1 MIKWGISSNSHNA
14 ALSIFQDDYLVFASS
29 SERFSKIKN
38 DPHINRCLVDYALSF
53 GEPNQ
58 IYWYE
63 SPRLKTLR
71 QIFSGQGYC
80 LNENNIPK
88 YIFDKTSLKVPI
100 KYSNHHRSHAAAGY
114 YTSPFTDATV
124 IVLDAI
130 GEFDTFTIWEGKG
143 KELKKLY
150 SHLYPSSLG
159 LWYSAM
165 TQRCGLKP
173 NEEEYILMGMSAFGD
188 PSRLFSDILEDFI
201 DLSEEDPFKIKYNLH
216 RGCRWWRPDLNSQRD
231 IFDIA
236 AATQSVYE
244 FLFERVLIKS
254 LSISRNK
261 NLVLMG
267 GCALNCVANS
277 ICYKYF
283 DNVWIMPAPGDD
295 GSSIG
300 SVLSHSKKHI
310 EWSGPYLGFDLGYK
324 SSNHEIV
331 NHLIENKICGIARG
345 RAEFGPRSLGNRSLI
360 ADPRGDDIKNL
371 VNSIKKRESFRPFA
385 PVILEEM
392 ANQYFEMPT
401 NKTPYMQFTA
411 KCKRPDLYPAI
422 VHLDNTSRVQTLSK
436 KDNPQ
441 FRELLEIWYE
451 KTECPMI
458 LNTSLNIKGEPII
471 NDINQVYTW
480 EEIHQ
485 IKIWT

>member
-201 DLSEEDPFKIKYNLH
+201 DLSEEDPFRIKYNLH

>member
-14 ALSIFQDDYLVFASS
+14 ALSIFQDDCLVFASS

-436 KDNPQ
+436 KNNPQ

-451 KTECPMI
+451 KTGCPMI

>member
-1 MIKWGISSNSHNA
+1 VIKWGISSNSHNA
-14 ALSIFQDDYLVFASS
+14 ALSIFQDDCLVFASS

-436 KDNPQ
+436 KNNPQ

-451 KTECPMI
+451 KTGCPMI